1 MEQLNINALL
11 SDEHIM
17 VRESIRKFA
26 ESEIKPVAREL
37 DETETFSPELT
48 KKMGEMGL
56 FGMTIDPAYGGHG
69 MDSLS
74 YVIAMEEIARVDG
87 SQAATITAHNSIGI
101 GPIYLFGTEEQKQ
114 KYIPQMCTGEV
125 LWGFGLTE
133 PNAGSDS
140 RATETT
146 AKRTDKGWVI
156 NGSKIFITNVAND
169 LSGGITVQARTG
181 TRPDGTPELTCL
193 LVEKNTPGLT
203 VKPMHGK
210 LMWRASDTAEVYLD
224 NAEVPAD
231 AVVGEVGKGAS
242 QMLTALDYG
251 RLGIAAMGL
260 GAAQGAFDLAL
271 AYAKEREQFG
281 KPIGKFQAISF
292 KLADMATELMHARTF
307 LYHAARLRDA
317 GLPFTVEAA
326 MAKLYCTEAAG
337 RITDAAIQIHGG
349 YGLMKEYDVE
359 RFWRDQR
366 ILQIGEGTSEVQ
378 RIVISR
384 NLGC

>member
-1 MEQLNINALL
+1 MELNINALL
-11 SDEHIM
+11 SDEHVM

-48 KKMGEMGL
+48 RKMGEMGL
-56 FGMTIDPAYGGHG
+56 FGMTINPAYGGHG
-69 MDSLS
+69 MDTLS
-74 YVIAMEEIARVDG
+74 YVIAMEEVSRIDG

-101 GPIYLFGTEEQKQ
+101 GPIYLFGTEEQKK
-114 KYIPQMCTGEV
+114 KYLPQMCTGEV

-133 PNAGSDS
+133 ANAGSDS

-146 AKRTDKGWVI
+146 AKKTDKGWVI

-169 LSGGITVQARTG
+169 LSGGLTVQARTG
-181 TRPDGTPELTCL
+181 TRPDGSPELTCIM
-193 LVEKNTPGLT
+193 VEKGTPGLT

-224 NAEVPAD
+224 NVEVPAD
-231 AVVGEVGKGAS
+231 AVVGELGKGSS
-242 QMLTALDYG
+242 QMLTCLDYG

-271 AYAKEREQFG
+271 NYAKERQQFG

-307 LYHAARLRDA
+307 LYHVARMRDA
-317 GLPFTVEAA
+317 GLPYTEEAA
-326 MAKLYCTEAAG
+326 MAKLYCTEMAG
-337 RITDAAIQIHGG
+337 RVTNEAIQIHGG

-384 NLGC
+384 SLGC